1 MMPWRGWQRGKCD
14 EKYSVL
20 TKYINLLKND
30 NAGEWICDKENDGSS
45 ERPIH
50 VPFVSYS
57 IAVNNLA
64 DDIYKFAKES
74 DEIVPSK
81 YAEIIQANGIEWG
94 YDSMMKADASELDAQ
109 CILALLIASL
119 RAERFC
125 DGALL
130 GFIESGSVIRW
141 LKRLQELDEA

>member
-1 MMPWRGWQRGKCD
+1 MK
-14 EKYSVL
+14 KYSVL

-30 NAGEWICDKENDGSS
+30 NVGEWNCDKENDDSS
-45 ERPIH
+45 ERPIQL
-50 VPFVSYS
+50 PFVIYS
-57 IAVNNLA
+57 ITVNKLA

-74 DEIVPSK
+74 DEIVPGE
-81 YAEIIQANGIEWG
+81 YAEILQANGIEWNS
-94 YDSMMKADASELDAQ
+94 DSMIKADVSVLDAQ

-130 GFIESGSVIRW
+130 GFIESGAVTRW
-141 LKRLQELDEA
+141 LQRLQELDEA

>member
-1 MMPWRGWQRGKCD
+1 MMK
-14 EKYSVL
+14 KYSAL

-74 DEIVPSK
+74 NEIVPSK
-81 YAEIIQANGIEWG
+81 YAEILQANGIEWG
-94 YDSMMKADASELDAQ
+94 YDSMIQADASEIDAQ

-119 RAERFC
+119 RAVRFC
-125 DGALL
+125 DGALF
-130 GFIESGSVIRW
+130 GFIKNGAVIRW

>member
-1 MMPWRGWQRGKCD
+1 VMK
-14 EKYSVL
+14 KYSAL

-30 NAGEWICDKENDGSS
+30 IVGEWNCDKENDGSS
-45 ERPIH
+45 ERPMH
-50 VPFVSYS
+50 LPFVSYS

-74 DEIVPSK
+74 YEIVPSK
-81 YAEIIQANGIEWG
+81 YAEILQANGIEWG

-130 GFIESGSVIRW
+130 GFIESGSVTRW
-141 LKRLQELDEA
+141 LKRLQKLDEA

>member
-1 MMPWRGWQRGKCD
+1 MK
-14 EKYSVL
+14 KYSVL

-30 NAGEWICDKENDGSS
+30 NAGEWTRDKENDGSY

-50 VPFVSYS
+50 VPFVIYS
-57 IAVNNLA
+57 ITVKKLA

-81 YAEIIQANGIEWG
+81 YADILNANGIEWG
-94 YDSMMKADASELDAQ
+94 YDSMMKADASGLDAQ

-130 GFIESGSVIRW
+130 EFIESGAVIRW

>member
-1 MMPWRGWQRGKCD
+1 MK
-14 EKYSVL
+14 KYSVL

-30 NAGEWICDKENDGSS
+30 NIGEWNCDKENDGSS
-45 ERPIH
+45 ERPIQL
-50 VPFVSYS
+50 PFVIYS
-57 IAVNNLA
+57 ITVHKLA

-74 DEIVPSK
+74 EEIVPGK
-81 YAEIIQANGIEWG
+81 YAEILQANGIKWG
-94 YDSMMKADASELDAQ
+94 YDSMMKADASGLDAQ

-130 GFIESGSVIRW
+130 DFIESGAVTRW

>member
-1 MMPWRGWQRGKCD
+1 MK
-14 EKYSVL
+14 KYSAL

-30 NAGEWICDKENDGSS
+30 NAGEWICDKENDGPS
-45 ERPIH
+45 ERPMHI
-50 VPFVSYS
+50 PFVIYS
-57 IAVNNLA
+57 ITVKKLA

-74 DEIVPSK
+74 DEIVPGK
-81 YAEIIQANGIEWG
+81 YADILNANGIEWG
-94 YDSMMKADASELDAQ
+94 YDSMMQADASGLDAQ

-130 GFIESGSVIRW
+130 EFIESGAVTRW

>member
-1 MMPWRGWQRGKCD
+1 MK
-14 EKYSVL
+14 KYSAL

-30 NAGEWICDKENDGSS
+30 NAGEWSCDKENDGSS

-74 DEIVPSK
+74 NEIVPSK
-81 YAEIIQANGIEWG
+81 YAEILQANGIEWG

-130 GFIESGSVIRW
+130 EFIKNGAVARW

>member
-1 MMPWRGWQRGKCD
+1 MKCD
-14 EKYSVL
+14 EKILCVDKYS
-20 TKYINLLKND
+20 NLLEND
-30 NAGEWICDKENDGSS
+30 NVGEWIVDKENDGSS
-45 ERPIH
+45 ERPMH
-50 VPFVSYS
+50 LPFVSYS
-57 IAVNNLA
+57 IAVDNLA

-74 DEIVPSK
+74 NEIVPGK
-81 YAEIIQANGIEWG
+81 YAEILQANGIEWG
-94 YDSMMKADASELDAQ
+94 YDSMMKADASGLDAQ

-130 GFIESGSVIRW
+130 GFIKSGAVTRW

>member
-1 MMPWRGWQRGKCD
+1 MMK
-14 EKYSVL
+14 KYSVL

-30 NAGEWICDKENDGSS
+30 IVGEWSCDKENDGSS
-45 ERPIH
+45 ERPMH
-50 VPFVSYS
+50 LPFVSYS
-57 IAVNNLA
+57 IAVDNLA

-74 DEIVPSK
+74 NEIVPGK
-81 YAEIIQANGIEWG
+81 YAEILQANGIEWG
-94 YDSMMKADASELDAQ
+94 YDSMMKADASGLDAQ

-130 GFIESGSVIRW
+130 GFIKSGAVTRW

>member
-1 MMPWRGWQRGKCD
+1 MK
-14 EKYSVL
+14 KYSVL
-20 TKYINLLKND
+20 TKYINLLEND
-30 NAGEWICDKENDGSS
+30 NAGEWIVDKGNDGSA
-45 ERPIH
+45 ERPIQL
-50 VPFVSYS
+50 PFVIYS
-57 IAVNNLA
+57 ITVHKLA

-74 DEIVPSK
+74 DEIVPSN
-81 YAEIIQANGIEWG
+81 YAEILQANGIEWNS
-94 YDSMMKADASELDAQ
+94 DSMIKADSSGLDAQ

-130 GFIESGSVIRW
+130 DFIESGAVTRW

>member
-1 MMPWRGWQRGKCD
+1 MMK
-14 EKYSVL
+14 KYSAL

-30 NAGEWICDKENDGSS
+30 NAGEWIVDKENDGSS
-45 ERPIH
+45 ERPMH
-50 VPFVSYS
+50 LPFVIYS
-57 IAVNNLA
+57 ITVKKLA

-81 YAEIIQANGIEWG
+81 YADILNANGIEWNS
-94 YDSMMKADASELDAQ
+94 DSMMKADASGLDAQ

-130 GFIESGSVIRW
+130 EFIKNGAVIRW

>member
-1 MMPWRGWQRGKCD
+1 MK
-14 EKYSVL
+14 KYSAL

-30 NAGEWICDKENDGSS
+30 STGEWICDKENDGSS
-45 ERPIH
+45 ERPIQL
-50 VPFVSYS
+50 PFVNYS
-57 IAVNNLA
+57 IVVQKLE

-81 YAEIIQANGIEWG
+81 YADILNANGIEWN
-94 YDSMMKADASELDAQ
+94 YYSMMNADASVLDAQ

-130 GFIESGSVIRW
+130 GFIESGAVTRW

>member
-1 MMPWRGWQRGKCD
+1 MK
-14 EKYSVL
+14 KYSVL
-20 TKYINLLKND
+20 TKYIDLLKND
-30 NAGEWICDKENDGSS
+30 NVGEWNCDKENDGSS
-45 ERPIH
+45 ERPIQL
-50 VPFVSYS
+50 PFVIYS
-57 IAVNNLA
+57 VTVKKLA

-74 DEIVPSK
+74 DEIVPGK
-81 YAEIIQANGIEWG
+81 YAEILQSNGIEWG
-94 YDSMMKADASELDAQ
+94 YDSMMKADASVLDAQ

-130 GFIESGSVIRW
+130 GFIESGAVTRW

>member
-1 MMPWRGWQRGKCD
+1 MMK
-14 EKYSVL
+14 KYSAL

-30 NAGEWICDKENDGSS
+30 IVGEWSCDKENDGSS
-45 ERPIH
+45 ERPMH
-50 VPFVSYS
+50 LPFVIYS
-57 IAVNNLA
+57 ITVKKLA

-81 YAEIIQANGIEWG
+81 YAEILQANGIKWC
-94 YDSMMKADASELDAQ
+94 YDSMMQADASGLDAQ

-130 GFIESGSVIRW
+130 GFIKSGAVTRW

>member
-1 MMPWRGWQRGKCD
+1 MMK
-14 EKYSVL
+14 KYSAL

-45 ERPIH
+45 KRPIH

-74 DEIVPSK
+74 NEIVPSK
-81 YAEIIQANGIEWG
+81 YAEILQANGIEWG
-94 YDSMMKADASELDAQ
+94 YDSMMKADASGLDAQ

-130 GFIESGSVIRW
+130 EFIESGAVTRW

>member
-1 MMPWRGWQRGKCD
+1 MMK
-14 EKYSVL
+14 KYSVL
-20 TKYINLLKND
+20 TKYSNLLEND
-30 NAGEWICDKENDGSS
+30 NVGEWIVDKENDGSS
-45 ERPIH
+45 ERPMH
-50 VPFVSYS
+50 LPFVSYS
-57 IAVNNLA
+57 IAVDNLA

-74 DEIVPSK
+74 NEIVPGK
-81 YAEIIQANGIEWG
+81 YAEILQANGIEWG
-94 YDSMMKADASELDAQ
+94 YDSMMKADASVLDAQ

-130 GFIESGSVIRW
+130 GFIKNGAVIRW

>member
-1 MMPWRGWQRGKCD
+1 MMK
-14 EKYSVL
+14 KYSAL

-50 VPFVSYS
+50 LPFVSYS

-81 YAEIIQANGIEWG
+81 YAEILQANGIEWG
-94 YDSMMKADASELDAQ
+94 YDSMMKADASVLDAQ

-130 GFIESGSVIRW
+130 EFIESGAVARW

>member
-1 MMPWRGWQRGKCD
+1 MK
-14 EKYSVL
+14 KYSVL
-20 TKYINLLKND
+20 TKYINLLKN
-30 NAGEWICDKENDGSS
+30 NNVGEWICDKENDGSS
-45 ERPIH
+45 ERPIQF
-50 VPFVSYS
+50 PFVNYS
-57 IAVNNLA
+57 IVVQKLE

-74 DEIVPSK
+74 EEIVPGK
-81 YAEIIQANGIEWG
+81 YAKILQANGIEWG
-94 YDSMMKADASELDAQ
+94 YDSMIKADASGLDAQ

-130 GFIESGSVIRW
+130 GFIKSGAVIRW

>member
-1 MMPWRGWQRGKCD
+1 MMK
-14 EKYSVL
+14 KYSAL
-20 TKYINLLKND
+20 TKYINLLEND
-30 NAGEWICDKENDGSS
+30 NVGERIVDKENDGSPK
-45 ERPIH
+45 RPMH
-50 VPFVSYS
+50 LPFVIYS
-57 IAVNNLA
+57 ITVDKLT

-74 DEIVPSK
+74 DEIVLSK
-81 YAEIIQANGIEWG
+81 YADILNANGIKWG
-94 YDSMMKADASELDAQ
+94 YDSMMKADASGLDAQ

-130 GFIESGSVIRW
+130 EFIKNGAVIRW

>member
-1 MMPWRGWQRGKCD
+1 MMK
-14 EKYSVL
+14 KYSAL

-125 DGALL
+125 NGALL
-130 GFIESGSVIRW
+130 EFIESGAVIRW

>member
-1 MMPWRGWQRGKCD
+1 MTT
-14 EKYSVL
+14 KYSAL
-20 TKYINLLKND
+20 TKYINLLEND
-30 NAGEWICDKENDGSS
+30 NVGEWSCDKENAGSA
-45 ERPIH
+45 ERPMH
-50 VPFVSYS
+50 LPFVIYS
-57 IAVNNLA
+57 ITVHKLA

-74 DEIVPSK
+74 DEIVPSN
-81 YAEIIQANGIEWG
+81 YAEILQANGIKWG
-94 YDSMMKADASELDAQ
+94 YDSMMKADASGLDAQ

-130 GFIESGSVIRW
+130 DFIESGAVTRW

>member
-1 MMPWRGWQRGKCD
+1 MMK
-14 EKYSVL
+14 KYSAL

-30 NAGEWICDKENDGSS
+30 NDGEWICDKENDGSS

-74 DEIVPSK
+74 NEIVPSK
-81 YAEIIQANGIEWG
+81 YAEILQTNGIEWG
-94 YDSMMKADASELDAQ
+94 YDSMMKADASVLDAQ

-130 GFIESGSVIRW
+130 GFIKNGAVIRW
-141 LKRLQELDEA
+141 LKRLQEFDEA

>member
-1 MMPWRGWQRGKCD
+1 MMK
-14 EKYSVL
+14 KYSAL
-20 TKYINLLKND
+20 TKYINLLEND
-30 NAGEWICDKENDGSS
+30 SVGEWIVDTENDGSS
-45 ERPIH
+45 ERPIQL
-50 VPFVSYS
+50 PFVIYS
-57 IAVNNLA
+57 ITVHKLA

-74 DEIVPSK
+74 DEIVPGK
-81 YAEIIQANGIEWG
+81 YAEILQANGIKWG
-94 YDSMMKADASELDAQ
+94 YDSMMKADASVLDAQ

-130 GFIESGSVIRW
+130 GFIESGAVTRW

>member
-1 MMPWRGWQRGKCD
+1 MMK
-14 EKYSVL
+14 KYSAL
-20 TKYINLLKND
+20 TKYINLLEND
-30 NAGEWICDKENDGSS
+30 NVGEWICDKENGGSA
-45 ERPIH
+45 ERPMH
-50 VPFVSYS
+50 VPFVIYS
-57 IAVNNLA
+57 ITVHKLA

-74 DEIVPSK
+74 DEIVLSK
-81 YAEIIQANGIEWG
+81 YADILNANGIEWG
-94 YDSMMKADASELDAQ
+94 YDSMMKADASGLDAQ

-130 GFIESGSVIRW
+130 EFIESGAVTRW

>member
-1 MMPWRGWQRGKCD
+1 MK
-14 EKYSVL
+14 KYSVL

-30 NAGEWICDKENDGSS
+30 NVGEWSCDKENNGSS
-45 ERPIH
+45 ERPMQL
-50 VPFVSYS
+50 PFVIYS
-57 IAVNNLA
+57 ITVHKLA

-81 YAEIIQANGIEWG
+81 NAEILQANGIEWNS
-94 YDSMMKADASELDAQ
+94 DSMIKADASVLDAQ

-119 RAERFC
+119 KAERFC

-130 GFIESGSVIRW
+130 GFIESGAVTRW

>member
-1 MMPWRGWQRGKCD
+1 MMK
-14 EKYSVL
+14 KHSAL

-30 NAGEWICDKENDGSS
+30 IVGEWSCDKENDGSS
-45 ERPIH
+45 ERPMH
-50 VPFVSYS
+50 LPFVIYS
-57 IAVNNLA
+57 ITVKKLA

-74 DEIVPSK
+74 DEIVPGK
-81 YAEIIQANGIEWG
+81 YADILNANGIEWG
-94 YDSMMKADASELDAQ
+94 YDSMMQADASELDAQ
-109 CILALLIASL
+109 CILALLIAFL

-130 GFIESGSVIRW
+130 GFIKSGAVTRW

>member
-1 MMPWRGWQRGKCD
+1 MK
-14 EKYSVL
+14 KYSAL
-20 TKYINLLKND
+20 TKYINLLEND
-30 NAGEWICDKENDGSS
+30 NVGEWIVDTENDGSS
-45 ERPIH
+45 ERPMH
-50 VPFVSYS
+50 LPFVIYS
-57 IAVNNLA
+57 ITVKKLA

-81 YAEIIQANGIEWG
+81 YADILNANGIEWG

-130 GFIESGSVIRW
+130 EFIESGAFTRW
-141 LKRLQELDEA
+141 LKRL

>member
-1 MMPWRGWQRGKCD
+1 MMK
-14 EKYSVL
+14 KYSAL

-30 NAGEWICDKENDGSS
+30 IVGEWYCDKETDGSS
-45 ERPIH
+45 ERPMH
-50 VPFVSYS
+50 LPFVIYS
-57 IAVNNLA
+57 ITVHRLEG
-64 DDIYKFAKES
+64 DIYKFAKES
-74 DEIVPSK
+74 DEIVPGK
-81 YAEIIQANGIEWG
+81 YADILQANGIEWG
-94 YDSMMKADASELDAQ
+94 YDSMMKADASVLDAQ

-130 GFIESGSVIRW
+130 GFIKSGAVTRW

>member
-1 MMPWRGWQRGKCD
+1 MMK
-14 EKYSVL
+14 KYSAL

-94 YDSMMKADASELDAQ
+94 YDSMMKADDSELDAQ

>member
-1 MMPWRGWQRGKCD
+1 MMK
-14 EKYSVL
+14 KYSAL
-20 TKYINLLKND
+20 TKYINLLEND
-30 NAGEWICDKENDGSS
+30 NAGEWNCDKENDGSA
-45 ERPIH
+45 ERPIQL
-50 VPFVSYS
+50 PFVIYS
-57 IAVNNLA
+57 ITVHKLA

-74 DEIVPSK
+74 DEIVPGK
-81 YAEIIQANGIEWG
+81 YAEILQANGIKWG
-94 YDSMMKADASELDAQ
+94 YDSMMKADASGLDAQ

-130 GFIESGSVIRW
+130 DFIESGAVTRW

>member
-1 MMPWRGWQRGKCD
+1 MMK
-14 EKYSVL
+14 KYSAL

-30 NAGEWICDKENDGSS
+30 NVGEWIVDKEHDGSS

-74 DEIVPSK
+74 YEIVPGK
-81 YAEIIQANGIEWG
+81 YADILNANGIEWG
-94 YDSMMKADASELDAQ
+94 YDSMMQADASGLDAQ

-130 GFIESGSVIRW
+130 EFIESGSVTRW